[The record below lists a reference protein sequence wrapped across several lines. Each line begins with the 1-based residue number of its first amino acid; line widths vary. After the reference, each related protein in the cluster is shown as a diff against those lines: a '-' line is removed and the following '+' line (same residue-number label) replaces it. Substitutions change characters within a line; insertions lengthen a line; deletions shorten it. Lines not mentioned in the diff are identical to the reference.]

1 MGLEPT
7 PPLKGQESES
17 CASAIPPLPQS
28 YLTYLLYNIV
38 FIQSTKILK
47 VININLWNTK
57 SVWVVLQMQAMN
69 RKVCTM
75 KKPRQSQIVSKKQIS
90 GYEKVLNTVNRIL

>member
-1 MGLEPT
+1 MWPMGLEPT
-7 PPLKGQESES
+7 PPKLGQESES

-47 VININLWNTK
+47 VININL
-57 SVWVVLQMQAMN
+57 
-69 RKVCTM
+69 
-75 KKPRQSQIVSKKQIS
+75 
-90 GYEKVLNTVNRIL
+90 

>member
-47 VININLWNTK
+47 VININLQNTK
-57 SVWVVLQMQAMN
+57 SVCDCPADASDE
-69 RKVCTM
+69 
-75 KKPRQSQIVSKKQIS
+75 PQSIHYEETETIS
-90 GYEKVLNTVNRIL
+90 GCFQKANFRL